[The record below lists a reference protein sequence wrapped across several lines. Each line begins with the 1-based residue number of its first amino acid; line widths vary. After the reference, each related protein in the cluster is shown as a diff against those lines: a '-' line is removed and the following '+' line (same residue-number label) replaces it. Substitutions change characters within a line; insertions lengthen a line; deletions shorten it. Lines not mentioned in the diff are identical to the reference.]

1 MQFIAR
7 ARYIPFS
14 PYKLR
19 PYVDV
24 VRGKNA
30 AFALGWLE
38 TRPVQRAKPLQKA
51 LASAVA
57 NAKSKA
63 GIEKQNLIVKTIT
76 VDQGPMYKY
85 VKPGPM
91 GRASVLRRRFCHIN
105 VVLEEMKS

>member
-1 MQFIAR
+1 MQFKAK
-7 ARYIPFS
+7 AKYIPFS

-30 AFALGWLE
+30 AYALGWLA
-38 TRPVQRAKPLQKA
+38 TRPVQRAKPVQKV
-51 LASAVA
+51 LESAIA
-57 NAKSKA
+57 NAQNKA
-63 GIEKQNLIVKTIT
+63 GIAKQNLIVKKIT

-91 GRASVLRRRFCHIN
+91 GRASVLRRRFCHID

>member
-1 MQFIAR
+1 MQFIAK

-19 PYVDV
+19 PYADV

-30 AFALGWLE
+30 AYALGWLE
-38 TRPVQRAKPLQKA
+38 TRPVQRAKPLQKV
-51 LASAVA
+51 LASAIA
-57 NAKSKA
+57 NALSKA
-63 GIEKQNLIVKTIT
+63 GVEKQNLVVKKIT
-76 VDQGPMYKY
+76 VDQGSMYKY

-105 VVLEEMKS
+105 VVLEEVKS